1 MHETMPQ
8 TTYGSTHETTD
19 TLTVAARLRRARL
32 AAGLELRDIEQRTRI
47 SPSILRWIDEG
58 QFHRLPAGIYAR
70 SYIRAVAHAVGLDPN
85 EIVSSIEHELPAVA
99 EAVRPSEIVPEPTR
113 RFSPEWLRVAAAAV
127 DATALSIVYGIVLGI
142 TGGVCG
148 RSVAEVIAPGL
159 PAMVVVLAV
168 LTALYFLIFAGI
180 EGRTPGARVFGLPRL
195 DVSGPVRLQEV
206 VTRAFQVFASEASV
220 GLEIAS
226 RRSAPREVS
235 AAAPY
240 GSRSTP

>member
-1 MHETMPQ
+1 MHETMEP
-8 TTYGSTHETTD
+8 TTHPTLHETTN

-32 AAGLELRDIEQRTRI
+32 SAGLELSDIEQRTRI

-70 SYIRAVAHAVGLDPN
+70 SYLRAFAHAVGLDPR
-85 EIVSSIEHELPAVA
+85 EIVSSIEHELPPAA
-99 EAVRPSEIVPEPTR
+99 EVPSAAAIVPETNR
-113 RFSPEWLRVAAAAV
+113 RFSPEWLRVAAAAL
-127 DATALSIVYGIVLGI
+127 DATALSIVYGVVLGI
-142 TGGVCG
+142 TAAVCG

-168 LTALYFLIFAGI
+168 LTAFYFLIFAGI
-180 EGRTPGARVFGLPRL
+180 EGRTPGARAFGLPRL
-195 DVSGPVRLQEV
+195 DVSGPVHLKAV
-206 VTRAFQVFASEASV
+206 VTRAFHVFTSEASV

>member
-1 MHETMPQ
+1 MHETPQ
-8 TTYGSTHETTD
+8 TYGSTHETTD

-32 AAGLELRDIEQRTRI
+32 AAGLELSDIAECTRI
-47 SPSILRWIDEG
+47 SPSILRWIDQG
-58 QFHRLPAGIYAR
+58 QFHRLPGGIYAR
-70 SYIRAVAHAVGLDPN
+70 SYIRAVAHAVGLDPS
-85 EIVSSIEHELPAVA
+85 EIVSSIEHELRPIAGIA
-99 EAVRPSEIVPEPTR
+99 RPSENVPEPTA
-113 RFSPEWLRVAAAAV
+113 RFSPEWLRIAAAAL
-127 DATALSIVYGIVLGI
+127 DATALSVLYGIVLGI
-142 TGGVCG
+142 TGAVCG

-180 EGRTPGARVFGLPRL
+180 EGRTPGGRVFGLPCL
-195 DVSGPVRLQEV
+195 DVSGPVHLQAV
-206 VTRAFQVFASEASV
+206 VTRAFHVFASEASV

-235 AAAPY
+235 SAAPY

>member
-1 MHETMPQ
+1 MNSTTHPTMHET
-8 TTYGSTHETTD
+8 TN

-32 AAGLELRDIEQRTRI
+32 SAGLELSDIEQRTRI

-58 QFHRLPAGIYAR
+58 QFHRLPGGIYAR
-70 SYIRAVAHAVGLDPN
+70 SYLRAFAHAVGLDPS
-85 EIVSSIEHELPAVA
+85 EIVSSIEHELPPAADVA
-99 EAVRPSEIVPEPTR
+99 APAEIVPETNRP
-113 RFSPEWLRVAAAAV
+113 FSPEWLRVAAAAL
-127 DATALSIVYGIVLGI
+127 DATALSILYGVVLGM
-142 TGGVCG
+142 TGAVCG

-180 EGRTPGARVFGLPRL
+180 EGRTPGARAFGLPRL
-195 DVSGPVRLQEV
+195 HVSGPVHLKAV
-206 VTRAFQVFASEASV
+206 VTRAFHVFTAEASV

-235 AAAPY
+235 AAEPY
-240 GSRSTP
+240 GSRSTL